1 MTIDFWGLGLQAVN
15 VLILVWL
22 LSRVFW
28 RPVAAAI
35 AKRQKTAQEVI
46 GAAKA
51 TQAKADT
58 ALTEATK
65 ARAGIAEERAA
76 MRDAARAEAEA
87 AAKSTLAEAC
97 TQAEAILATAKDTIN
112 HEAAAACKANDAQAS
127 ELSLKIAARLL
138 ERLNGPTVQSAFLS
152 QLVDAIA
159 DMPATDRKALASDPK
174 GIEIV
179 SATDTGAE
187 QRKIE
192 KEIQTALGGTTEIRF
207 TTDPD
212 LIAGLELRSPHFTL
226 HNSWA
231 ADLTQVRKAV
241 KDAA

>member
-35 AKRQKTAQEVI
+35 AKRQETAQEVI
-46 GAAKA
+46 GSAKA
-51 TQAKADT
+51 TQARADT
-58 ALTEATK
+58 ALTEITK
-65 ARAGIAEERAA
+65 ARASIAEERAT
-76 MRDAARAEAEA
+76 MRDAARTEAES
-87 AAKSTLAEAC
+87 AAKYTLAEARA
-97 TQAEAILATAKDTIN
+97 QAEAILAAAKDTIS
-112 HEAAAACKANDAQAS
+112 HERVAARKANDAQAS

-152 QLVDAIA
+152 QLLDAIA
-159 DMPATDRKALASDPK
+159 DMPAADRKALASDPK

-179 SATDTGAE
+179 SATETGAD
-187 QRKIE
+187 QGKIA
-192 KEIQTALGGTTEIRF
+192 KEIQTALGGAPEIRF
-207 TTDPD
+207 TTDPN

>member
-35 AKRQKTAQEVI
+35 TKREKTTQELI
-46 GAAKA
+46 GSAMA
-51 TQAKADT
+51 TQAKATT
-58 ALTEATK
+58 ALAEAIE
-65 ARAGIAEERAA
+65 ARAGITEERAA

-87 AAKSTLAEAC
+87 AAKSTLAEARA
-97 TQAEAILATAKDTIN
+97 QAESILATAKDTISRD
-112 HEAAAACKANDAQAS
+112 AVTARMANDAQAS
-127 ELSLKIAARLL
+127 QLSLTIAARLL
-138 ERLNGPTVQSAFLS
+138 ERLNGPAVHSAFLS

-159 DMPATDRKALASDPK
+159 DMPAADRNALAIDPN

-179 SATDTGAE
+179 SATETGA
-187 QRKIE
+187 QQGQIE
-192 KEIQTALGGTTEIRF
+192 KEIQTALGGTPEIRF

-212 LIAGLELRSPHFTL
+212 LIAGLELRSPHFSL

-231 ADLTQVRKAV
+231 ADLAQVRKAV
-241 KDAA
+241 NDAT

>member
-35 AKRQKTAQEVI
+35 AKRQETAQEVI
-46 GAAKA
+46 GSAKA
-51 TQAKADT
+51 TQARADT
-58 ALTEATK
+58 ALTEITK
-65 ARAGIAEERAA
+65 ARASIAEERAT
-76 MRDAARAEAEA
+76 MRDAARTEAES
-87 AAKSTLAEAC
+87 AAKYTLAEARA
-97 TQAEAILATAKDTIN
+97 QAEAILAAAKDTIS
-112 HEAAAACKANDAQAS
+112 HERVAARKANDAQAS

-152 QLVDAIA
+152 QLLDAIA
-159 DMPATDRKALASDPK
+159 DMPAADRKALASDPK

-179 SATDTGAE
+179 SATETRADQG
-187 QRKIE
+187 KIA
-192 KEIQTALGGTTEIRF
+192 KEIQTALGGAPEIRF
-207 TTDPD
+207 TTDPN

-241 KDAA
+241 KDAS